1 MWTLLVFSGLLI
13 WGGIMLLPW
22 RPWRTGES
30 FECDACVSASDLSDV
45 TALIPARN
53 ESAQVEPTLKAL
65 AAQGN
70 GLRII
75 LIDDQ
80 STDGTREIASRLL
93 CPNLEIIAGTSPPA
107 GWTGK
112 LWALEQGRVRVT
124 TPLTLL
130 LDADIELGCGAL
142 AALRE
147 KMRREE
153 LRFISIMA
161 RLRMEGFWEK
171 LLLPAF
177 VYFFRLLYP
186 FRLSNDPRAP
196 RVAAAAGGCIL
207 LEARVLSEIGGFG
220 ALRGEIIDDCALA
233 RLVKGRGHATWI
245 GLTRAIRSTRGYP
258 TLAEIWNM
266 VARSAF
272 AQLRYSPLLLLLAMA
287 VLLIAFAVPVAG
299 LAAPEPAAQMI
310 ALATLGLMGFSY
322 LPTLRYYGLPVGWAL
337 AMPVIGVLFAAMTWH
352 SAFRHWL
359 GYGVEWRERRYLGS
373 ARRLSDLGRTNS
385 SNS

>member
-1 MWTLLVFSGLLI
+1 MWTLLVFPGLLI
-13 WGGIMLLPW
+13 WLGIMLVPW

-30 FECDACVSASDLSDV
+30 FEWDADVSASDLSDV

-53 ESAQVEPTLKAL
+53 EAAHIEPTLKAL
-65 AAQGN
+65 TAQGN
-70 GLRII
+70 GLRVV
-75 LIDDQ
+75 LVDDQ
-80 STDGTREIASRLL
+80 STDGTREIASRL
-93 CPNLEIIAGTSPPA
+93 PRSKLEIIAGTSPPA

-130 LDADIELGCGAL
+130 LDADIELGRGAL

-161 RLRMEGFWEK
+161 RLPMEGFWEK

-186 FRLSNDPRAP
+186 FRLSNDPRAS

-207 LEARVLSEIGGFG
+207 LETRVLSEIGGFG
-220 ALRGEIIDDCALA
+220 ALRGAIIDDCALA
-233 RLVKGRGHATWI
+233 RLVKDAGHATWI
-245 GLTRAIRSTRGYP
+245 GLARAIRSTRRYP
-258 TLAEIWNM
+258 ALATIWNM

-272 AQLRYSPLLLLLAMA
+272 SQLEYSSLLLLLATA

-299 LAAPEPAAQMI
+299 LAAPEPAAQAI
-310 ALATLGLMGFSY
+310 ALATLGLMGLSY
-322 LPTLRYYGLPVGWAL
+322 SPTLRYYGLSAGWAL

-373 ARRLSDLGRTNS
+373 TS
-385 SNS
+385 SNG